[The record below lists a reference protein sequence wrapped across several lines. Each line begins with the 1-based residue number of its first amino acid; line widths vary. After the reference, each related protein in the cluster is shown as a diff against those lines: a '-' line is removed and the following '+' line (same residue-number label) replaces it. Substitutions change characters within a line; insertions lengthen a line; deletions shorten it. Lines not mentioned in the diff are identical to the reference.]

1 MPSIRPRLPL
11 LLALLLL
18 LLVGL
23 AWQQWQRLL
32 TDQGVLQLDWQGTEL
47 SLDGVR
53 VERLTLR
60 RELGGERLDVLGD
73 QLHLEWPR
81 RVDGRWR
88 LGPLSLDRLRVS
100 AWRAAPGTPPPGTGL
115 HPDQLAGWL
124 SLLPQS
130 IALPHLE
137 LELPCPGAPVCRLN
151 GSFAWRQLP
160 NSAAALGAELH
171 QGSRRLSLN
180 GELRRQDASWQ
191 LNLSCDIDEQRLAD
205 LQAEW
210 LPASRQW
217 RGSLASPGLPP
228 LDAVRTW
235 LAPWL
240 PTPTLPLLL
249 PEAGRLRLTWD
260 TVLAGDSPWPDWP
273 GLRDSRGSLDL
284 NMQLPQPWPL
294 PGVGGLQGDL
304 QLQAAAE
311 QPGHWRPRILSGDLY
326 LADLYGDWLQALP
339 VGLRPASLRVQM
351 QPEEGSVPAVRID
364 ARAKGASTARLRG
377 VLALR
382 DGEPSSLELREAK
395 LQGQVPNLQLGDL
408 RLAGGVI
415 DLPLEG
421 ELGSRATTLRL
432 GRDAQVRLA
441 SLSGIAGVS
450 GAKVG
455 AKTTGASLQLGY
467 SSENPISYS
476 FAGPVRLEVGNLRQP
491 HLKPLGWTYQG
502 DLNASQLEQSAKG
515 KLQNTGGLVTDIVLH
530 RAADGGLQLNAQVPE
545 VTLGGGNP
553 LAASLADWPALLGFD
568 NGRLQGR
575 LDWSL
580 PAGKAQQLDLQLS
593 ARGLEGV
600 YDRSEIH
607 GADASVQ
614 VQLRGDALTIQLPAL
629 RIERLNPGV
638 MLGPLQLQ
646 GRYGATL
653 GKLFGGRLDWQQ
665 AEVRLFGGRAWLAPG
680 GLDLARDNAP
690 QSLHLEGV
698 LLEEV
703 LKAYPAEGLAGNG
716 VIDGELPLQ
725 VAPGGLSIQG
735 GKLAARQ
742 PGFLQFRSEKIR
754 ALGSNNPAMQLVA
767 TALDNFRY
775 QQLGSSLDYAQ
786 DGRLRLGLSLSG
798 QNPALEQGRPINLN
812 VNLEENIPALMT
824 SLQLSDRVSEII
836 RKRVQERL
844 RKNPSAAP

>member
-11 LLALLLL
+11 LLAFFLLLL
-18 LLVGL
+18 AGL
-23 AWQQWQRLL
+23 AWQQWQRFLVE
-32 TDQGVLQLDWQGTEL
+32 QGVVQLDWQGLAL
-47 SLDGVR
+47 SLDGVHA
-53 VERLTLR
+53 ERLTLR
-60 RELGGERLDVLGD
+60 RELGGERLDLLGE
-73 QLHLEWPR
+73 QLRMEWPR

-88 LGPLSLDRLRVS
+88 LGPLSLEHLRIA
-100 AWRAAPGTPPPGTGL
+100 AWQAAPGTPASGGGL
-115 HPDQLAGWL
+115 RPEQLAGWL

-130 IALPHLE
+130 IALPRLE
-137 LELPCPGAPVCRLN
+137 LELPCPGAPACRLN

-160 NSAAALGAELH
+160 NSAAALSAELH
-171 QGSRRLSLN
+171 QGSGRLSLK
-180 GELRRQDASWQ
+180 GELRRQDANWQ
-191 LNLSCDIDEQRLAD
+191 LNLSGDIDDQRLAD

-210 LPASRQW
+210 QPASRQW

-228 LDAVRTW
+228 LDAVRAW

-240 PTPTLPLLL
+240 PAPTLPLSL
-249 PEAGRLRLTWD
+249 PEAGRLRLSWD

-339 VGLRPASLRVQM
+339 VGLRPASLRMQM

-364 ARAKGASTARLRG
+364 ALIKGASTARLRG

-382 DGEPSSLELREAK
+382 DGEPPSLELREAK

-408 RLAGGVI
+408 RLAGGVL

-421 ELGSRATTLRL
+421 ELGSGATTLRL

-450 GAKVG
+450 SAKIN
-455 AKTTGASLQLGY
+455 ATTTGASLRLGY
-467 SSENPISYS
+467 AADDPLSYS
-476 FAGPVRLEVGNLRQP
+476 FAGPVHLEIGSLRQA

-502 DLNASQLEQSAKG
+502 DLTASQLELSTKG
-515 KLQNTGGLVTDIVLH
+515 KLQNAGGLVTDIVLH
-530 RAADGGLQLNAQVPE
+530 RAADGGLQLDAQMPE
-545 VTLGGGNP
+545 VALGGGNP

-568 NGRLQGR
+568 DGRLQGQ

-580 PAGKAQQLDLQLS
+580 PAGKVQQLDLKLS
-593 ARGLEGV
+593 AKGLEGV

-607 GADASVQ
+607 GADARAQ
-614 VQLRGDALTIQLPAL
+614 VQLRGSALTIQLPAL

-638 MLGPLQLQ
+638 VLGPLQFQ
-646 GRYGATL
+646 GRYEATL
-653 GKLFGGRLDWQQ
+653 GKPLGGRLDWQQ

-680 GLDLARDNAP
+680 NLDLARDNAP

-716 VIDGELPLQ
+716 VIDGELPLH
-725 VAPGGLSIQG
+725 VAPGGLSIRG

-767 TALDNFRY
+767 TALDDFRY

-824 SLQLSDRVSEII
+824 SLQLSDRVSDII

>member
-1 MPSIRPRLPL
+1 MPSIRSRLPL
-11 LLALLLL
+11 LLTLFLLLL
-18 LLVGL
+18 AGL
-23 AWQQWQRLL
+23 AWQAWQRFLVE
-32 TDQGVLQLDWQGTEL
+32 QGVVQLDWQGPAL

-53 VERLTLR
+53 VEHLTLR
-60 RELGGERLDVLGD
+60 RERGGERLDVLGE
-73 QLHLEWPR
+73 QLRLEWPR

-88 LGPLSLDRLRVS
+88 LGPLSLERLRIS
-100 AWRAAPGTPPPGTGL
+100 AWQAAPGEPTAGAGL
-115 HPDQLAGWL
+115 HPEQLAGWL

-130 IALPHLE
+130 LALPDLE
-137 LELPCPGAPVCRLN
+137 LELPCPGAPTCRLN
-151 GSFAWRQLP
+151 GSLAWRQLP
-160 NSAAALGAELH
+160 DSAAALNAELH
-171 QGSRRLSLN
+171 QGSGRLSLN
-180 GELRRQDASWQ
+180 GELRRRDSNWQ
-191 LNLSCDIDEQRLAD
+191 LNLSGNINDQRLAD

-217 RGSLASPGLPP
+217 RGNLASPGVPP
-228 LDAVRTW
+228 LDAVRAW

-240 PTPTLPLLL
+240 PTPTLPLSL

-260 TVLAGDSPWPDWP
+260 TTLAGDSPWPDWS

-284 NMQLPQPWPL
+284 TMQLPQPWPL
-294 PGVGGLQGDL
+294 PGIGGLQGDL

-326 LADLYGDWLQALP
+326 LADLYGDWLQTLP

-351 QPEEGSVPAVRID
+351 QPDEGNVPAVRID
-364 ARAKGASTARLRG
+364 ARIKGASTARLRG

-382 DGEPSSLELREAK
+382 DGEVPSLELGDAK
-395 LQGQVPNLQLGDL
+395 LEGQVPNLQLGSV
-408 RLAGGVI
+408 RLAGGVLA
-415 DLPLEG
+415 LPLDAD
-421 ELGSRATTLRL
+421 LHSDSTTLRL
-432 GRDAQVRLA
+432 GRDAQMRLA

-450 GAKVG
+450 AGKLS
-455 AKTTGASLQLGY
+455 AKTTDASLQLGY
-467 SSENPISYS
+467 AADTPFSLV
-476 FAGPVRLEVGNLRQP
+476 FTGPVRLEIGDLRQA

-502 DLNASQLEQSAKG
+502 DLKASLLEQSAKG
-515 KLQNTGGLVTDIVLH
+515 KLQNSGGLATDIELR
-530 RAADGGLQLNAQVPE
+530 RAGDGGLQLSAQIPE
-545 VTLGGGNP
+545 VALVGGNP

-580 PAGKAQQLDLQLS
+580 PAGKSQQLDLQLS
-593 ARGLEGV
+593 AKGLDGV
-600 YDRSEIH
+600 YDRSEVH
-607 GADASVQ
+607 GADANAQ

-638 MLGPLQLQ
+638 ALGPLQLK
-646 GRYGATL
+646 GHYEAKL
-653 GKLFGGRLDWQQ
+653 GQPLGGHLDWQQ
-665 AEVRLFGGRAWLAPG
+665 AELRLFGGRAWLAPG
-680 GLDLARDNAP
+680 SLELARDNAP
-690 QSLHLEGV
+690 QSLRLEGV

-716 VIDGELPLQ
+716 VIDGELPLHI
-725 VAPGGLSIQG
+725 APGGLSIQG

-767 TALDNFRY
+767 TALDDFRY

-812 VNLEENIPALMT
+812 VNLEENVPALMT
-824 SLQLSDRVSEII
+824 SLQLSDRVSDII

>member
-18 LLVGL
+18 LLAGL
-23 AWQQWQRLL
+23 AWQQWQRFLVE
-32 TDQGVLQLDWQGTEL
+32 QGVVQLDWQGSAL
-47 SLDGVR
+47 SLDGVH
-53 VERLTLR
+53 VEHLTLR
-60 RELGGERLDVLGD
+60 RELDGKRLDVLGE
-73 QLHLEWPR
+73 QLRMEWPR
-81 RVDGRWR
+81 RVDGHWR
-88 LGPLSLDRLRVS
+88 LGPLSLDRLRIS
-100 AWRAAPGTPPPGTGL
+100 AWQAAPGTLAPGTGL
-115 HPDQLAGWL
+115 HPEQLANWL
-124 SLLPQS
+124 GLLPQS
-130 IALPHLE
+130 IVLARLE
-137 LELPCPGAPVCRLN
+137 LELPCPGAPICRLN
-151 GSFAWRQLP
+151 GRFVWRQLP
-160 NSAAALGAELH
+160 DGAATLSAELH
-171 QGSRRLSLN
+171 QGSGRLSLN
-180 GELRRQDASWQ
+180 GELRRQDANWQ
-191 LNLSCDIDEQRLAD
+191 LNLNGDIDDQRLAD

-210 LPASRQW
+210 LPAGRQW
-217 RGSLASPGLPP
+217 RGSLASPGVPP
-228 LDAVRTW
+228 LGAVRTW

-240 PTPTLPLLL
+240 PTPTLPLSL

-311 QPGHWRPRILSGDLY
+311 QPGRWRPRILSGDLY
-326 LADLYGDWLQALP
+326 LADLYGYWLQALP
-339 VGLRPASLRVQM
+339 VGLRPATLRVEM

-364 ARAKGASTARLRG
+364 ARIKGASTARLRG

-382 DGEPSSLELREAK
+382 DGEPPSLELRDGK
-395 LQGQVPNLQLGDL
+395 LQGQVPSLQLGDL
-408 RLAGGVI
+408 RLAGGVL

-421 ELGSRATTLRL
+421 ELGSSATTLRL
-432 GRDAQVRLA
+432 GRDAQLRLA
-441 SLSGIAGVS
+441 SLSGIAGISSTKVS
-450 GAKVG
+450 AKINS
-455 AKTTGASLQLGY
+455 ASLQLGY
-467 SSENPISYS
+467 AGQDPLSYS
-476 FAGPVRLEVGNLRQP
+476 FAGPVRLEIGNLRQA

-502 DLNASQLEQSAKG
+502 DLNASQLEQGAKG
-515 KLQNTGGLVTDIVLH
+515 KLQNTGGLVADIVLH
-530 RAADGGLQLNAQVPE
+530 RAADGGLQLNAQMPE
-545 VTLGGGNP
+545 VALGGGNP
-553 LAASLADWPALLGFD
+553 LAASLADWPALLGLD

-593 ARGLEGV
+593 AKGLEGV
-600 YDRSEIH
+600 YDRSEVH
-607 GADASVQ
+607 GADASAQ
-614 VQLRGDALTIQLPAL
+614 VKLRGDALTVQLPAL

-638 MLGPLQLQ
+638 ALGPLQLQ

-653 GKLFGGRLDWQQ
+653 GKPLGGRLDWQQ
-665 AEVRLFGGRAWLAPG
+665 AELRLFGGRAWLEPG
-680 GLDLARDNAP
+680 GLELAQDNAP

-716 VIDGELPLQ
+716 IIDGELPLHI
-725 VAPGGLSIQG
+725 APGGLSIQG

-754 ALGSNNPAMQLVA
+754 TLGSNNPAMQLVA
-767 TALDNFRY
+767 TALDDFRY